1 MAVQALDASSPVP
14 DINEDNLELEV
25 PPQEPQQPGAVT
37 ARQELT
43 GQQPEVTSP
52 LQEPPEQ
59 HAEAL
64 MTRGK

>member
-1 MAVQALDASSPVP
+1 MTIQALDASSPVP

-25 PPQEPQQPGAVT
+25 PPQEPQQPGDVT
-37 ARQELT
+37 APQELT

-59 HAEAL
+59 HVEAL
-64 MTRGK
+64 TTSSK